1 MWGPLVFGMIMG
13 TRREG
18 LTFQYRA
25 SVTWYGFR
33 SPDRRV
39 MPEVST
45 TTTVNAG
52 PEEVWALLRDF
63 NGLGTWHPAMSLSM
77 IEEGRGAEEVGA
89 IRRFTYSD
97 GSIVRERLTAFS
109 DADRSYSYT
118 VEEIALPVSDY
129 RATLAVSP
137 ATTGGAVIDWSVSFV
152 CPPEMEREL
161 EDFLRNVVFGSGMVV
176 LAARFQ

>member
-1 MWGPLVFGMIMG
+1 
-13 TRREG
+13 
-18 LTFQYRA
+18 
-25 SVTWYGFR
+25 
-33 SPDRRV
+33 
-39 MPEVST
+39 
-45 TTTVNAG
+45 
-52 PEEVWALLRDF
+52 
-63 NGLGTWHPAMSLSM
+63 
-77 IEEGRGAEEVGA
+77 
-89 IRRFTYSD
+89 
-97 GSIVRERLTAFS
+97 LTAFS